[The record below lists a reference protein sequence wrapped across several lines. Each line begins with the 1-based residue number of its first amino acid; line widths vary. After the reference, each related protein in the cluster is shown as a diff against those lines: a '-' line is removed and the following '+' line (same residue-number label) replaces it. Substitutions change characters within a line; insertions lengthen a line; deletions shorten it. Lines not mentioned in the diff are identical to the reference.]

1 MLEKPNKKLK
11 GWDGPLPS
19 HLTQAQASRVLGITD
34 SAVNLRV
41 KAGTL
46 PCYQIAGSPMVPTV
60 AVVDSLPHETSL
72 PFAYTP
78 LAIVELAQ
86 AALAADDLDVPMFS
100 PRQLLG
106 CYLGLSR
113 LPWPPALP

>member
-1 MLEKPNKKLK
+1 MSENPNKNLK
-11 GWDGPLPS
+11 RWDGPLPS
-19 HLTQAQASRVLGITD
+19 HLSQAQASRLLGISD
-34 SAVNLRV
+34 SAVGLRV

-46 PCYQIAGSPMVPTV
+46 PCYQIAGAPMVPTL
-60 AVVDSLPHETSL
+60 AVMDSIPPALAV
-72 PFAYTP
+72 PFAYEP

-86 AALAADDLDVPMFS
+86 AALAAADSDAPMFS

-113 LPWPPALP
+113 MPWPPALS